1 MGKEVKTNAVRIL
14 DRNKIEYELN
24 KYECDDFKDGM
35 SIADMLEQSYDMSFK
50 TLVTVGKSGK
60 YYVFAIPV
68 DKEINMKKAAKE
80 VGEKNIEMVHVKDI
94 NAVTGYIRGGCTP
107 IGMKKNYPTVIN
119 ESAKE
124 HEKIIV
130 SGGRLGLQIIL
141 KPDDLVKVTN
151 GKICGH
157 YYALICICKTDYR
170 LCYSC
175 II

>member
-24 KYECDDFKDGM
+24 KYVCDDFKDGV

-151 GKICGH
+151 GR
-157 YYALICICKTDYR
+157 YAD
-170 LCYSC
+170 
-175 II
+175 IIMH

>member
-1 MGKEVKTNAVRIL
+1 
-14 DRNKIEYELN
+14 
-24 KYECDDFKDGM
+24 
-35 SIADMLEQSYDMSFK
+35 
-50 TLVTVGKSGK
+50 
-60 YYVFAIPV
+60 
-68 DKEINMKKAAKE
+68 
-80 VGEKNIEMVHVKDI
+80 MVHVKDI

-151 GKICGH
+151 GR
-157 YYALICICKTDYR
+157 YAGVLLLFSYAV
-170 LCYSC
+170 L
-175 II
+175 

>member
-35 SIADMLEQSYDMSFK
+35 SIADMLEQCYDMSFK

-141 KPDDLVKVTN
+141 QPDDLVKVTN
-151 GKICGH
+151 GR
-157 YYALICICKTDYR
+157 YAD
-170 LCYSC
+170 
-175 II
+175 IIMH

>member
-14 DRNKIEYELN
+14 DRNKIEYEFN

-151 GKICGH
+151 GR
-157 YYALICICKTDYR
+157 YAD
-170 LCYSC
+170 
-175 II
+175 IIMH

>member
-14 DRNKIEYELN
+14 DRNKVEYELN
-24 KYECDDFKDGM
+24 KYECDDFKDGV

-68 DKEINMKKAAKE
+68 DKEINMKTAAKE

-151 GKICGH
+151 GR
-157 YYALICICKTDYR
+157 YAD
-170 LCYSC
+170 
-175 II
+175 IIMH

>member
-24 KYECDDFKDGM
+24 KYECDDFKDGV

-50 TLVTVGKSGK
+50 THVTVGKSGK

-151 GKICGH
+151 GR
-157 YYALICICKTDYR
+157 YAD
-170 LCYSC
+170 
-175 II
+175 IIMH

>member
-14 DRNKIEYELN
+14 DRNKVEYELN
-24 KYECDDFKDGM
+24 KYECDDFKDGVT
-35 SIADMLEQSYDMSFK
+35 IADMLEQSYDMSFK

-141 KPDDLVKVTN
+141 TPDDLVKVTN
-151 GKICGH
+151 GR
-157 YYALICICKTDYR
+157 YAD
-170 LCYSC
+170 
-175 II
+175 IIMH

>member
-14 DRNKIEYELN
+14 DRNKVEYELN
-24 KYECDDFKDGM
+24 KYECDDFKDGV

-80 VGEKNIEMVHVKDI
+80 VGEQNIEMVHVKDI

-151 GKICGH
+151 GR
-157 YYALICICKTDYR
+157 YAD
-170 LCYSC
+170 
-175 II
+175 IIMH

>member
-14 DRNKIEYELN
+14 DRNKVEYELN
-24 KYECDDFKDGM
+24 KYECDDFKDGV

-141 KPDDLVKVTN
+141 TPDDLVKVTN
-151 GKICGH
+151 GR
-157 YYALICICKTDYR
+157 YAD
-170 LCYSC
+170 
-175 II
+175 IIMH

>member
-14 DRNKIEYELN
+14 DRNKIDYELN
-24 KYECDDFKDGM
+24 KYECSDFKDGI
-35 SIADMLEQSYDMSFK
+35 SISDMLGQSYDMSFK

-68 DKEINMKKAAKE
+68 DKEMDMKKAAKE
-80 VGEKNIEMVHVKDI
+80 VGEKNIEMLHVKDI
-94 NAVTGYIRGGCTP
+94 NSVTGYIRGGCTP

-151 GKICGH
+151 GK
-157 YYALICICKTDYR
+157 YAD
-170 LCYSC
+170 
-175 II
+175 IIMHD

>member
-24 KYECDDFKDGM
+24 KYECDDFKDGV
-35 SIADMLEQSYDMSFK
+35 SIADMLEQSYDRSFK

-151 GKICGH
+151 GR
-157 YYALICICKTDYR
+157 YAD
-170 LCYSC
+170 
-175 II
+175 IIMH

>member
-14 DRNKIEYELN
+14 DRNKVEYELN
-24 KYECDDFKDGM
+24 KYECDDFKDGV
-35 SIADMLEQSYDMSFK
+35 SIADMIEQSYDMSFK

-68 DKEINMKKAAKE
+68 DKEVNMKKAAKE

-141 KPDDLVKVTN
+141 TPDDLVKVTN
-151 GKICGH
+151 GR
-157 YYALICICKTDYR
+157 YAD
-170 LCYSC
+170 
-175 II
+175 IIMH

>member
-24 KYECDDFKDGM
+24 KYECDDFKDGV

-107 IGMKKNYPTVIN
+107 IGMKK
-119 ESAKE
+119 
-124 HEKIIV
+124 IIRR
-130 SGGRLGLQIIL
+130 S
-141 KPDDLVKVTN
+141 
-151 GKICGH
+151 
-157 YYALICICKTDYR
+157 
-170 LCYSC
+170 
-175 II
+175 